1 MLKYFGLK
9 FIIQS
14 FSHGFSYDAKS
25 TLTKVGPK
33 GDTIAT
39 TGAPFKKFYH
49 TKNVTFII
57 ENKQNTQN

>member
-33 GDTIAT
+33 GDTTAT
-39 TGAPFKKFYH
+39 TGAALYKVLS
-49 TKNVTFII
+49 N
-57 ENKQNTQN
+57 